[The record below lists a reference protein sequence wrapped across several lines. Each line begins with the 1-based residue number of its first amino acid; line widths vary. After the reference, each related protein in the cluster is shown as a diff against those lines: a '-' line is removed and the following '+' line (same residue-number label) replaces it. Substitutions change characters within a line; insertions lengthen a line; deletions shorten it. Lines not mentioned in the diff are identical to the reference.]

1 MPGEDEQAGAWHTG
15 GANSSW
21 ARLFVVRR
29 EGEGDRSEDRT
40 DRGEEPEPAGHGQSL
55 NSRASW
61 ALSHR
66 KVAWEGVSTLSN
78 AEVQAFPLDPCQRG
92 TPPPL
97 HLPLLGGLESAAG
110 RGLGF
115 QAGNPTLTTS
125 TCMQRVGS

>member
-55 NSRASW
+55 NSGASW

-97 HLPLLGGLESAAG
+97 HLPLLGVWSLQ
-110 RGLGF
+110 RGE
-115 QAGNPTLTTS
+115 
-125 TCMQRVGS
+125 VWGSRLATPP

>member
-21 ARLFVVRR
+21 ARSFVVRR

-40 DRGEEPEPAGHGQSL
+40 DRGEEPERAGHGQSL
-55 NSRASW
+55 NSGASW

-78 AEVQAFPLDPCQRG
+78 AEVQAFPLDSSER
-92 TPPPL
+92 
-97 HLPLLGGLESAAG
+97 
-110 RGLGF
+110 
-115 QAGNPTLTTS
+115 NPTTAPPAPPG
-125 TCMQRVGS
+125 GSGVCSRERSGVPGWQPHPDN